1 MSFPCIQL
9 QRPFHYTVPGFP
21 RNAVMNRPVT
31 PSAVSDTI
39 WQKMCSEVDELIAK
53 EAILAQ
59 FVQPAVLDHP
69 DFEHALAS
77 LLSQK
82 LECPILPREYF
93 KRIALQAL
101 KDEPSIGVSARE
113 DLVAVCD
120 RDPACNRYSE
130 PFLYYK
136 GYQGLQAYR
145 IAHWLWQHGR
155 RDLALYLQSRMSEIF
170 AMDIHPA
177 ARIGCGI
184 LIDHAHAI
192 VIGETAV
199 VGNNVSMLHEVTL
212 GGTGKEAGDRH
223 PKIATGVLI
232 GAGAKILGNVRI
244 GEGAKIGAGSVVLD
258 DVDAHSTVAGV
269 PARPVGGCSSRQPAL
284 DMDHSLG
291 DEDPTHP

>member
-1 MSFPCIQL
+1 
-9 QRPFHYTVPGFP
+9 
-21 RNAVMNRPVT
+21 MNKPVTT
-31 PSAVSDTI
+31 PSAHAMI
-39 WQKMCSEVDELIAK
+39 WQSMRQEVEQLIAG
-53 EAILAQ
+53 EAILAHFAQ
-59 FVQPAVLDHP
+59 SVVLDHP

-82 LECPILPREYF
+82 LESPILPREYF
-93 KRIALQAL
+93 KRIALHAL
-101 KDEPSIGVSARE
+101 TDEPSIGDSARE

-145 IAHWLWQHGR
+145 IAHWLWQHER
-155 RDLALYLQSRMSEIF
+155 RDLALFLQGRMSEIF

-212 GGTGKEAGDRH
+212 GGTGKDAGDRH
-223 PKIATGVLI
+223 PKISSGVLI

-244 GEGAKIGAGSVVLD
+244 GEGAKIGAGSVVLN
-258 DVDAHSTVAGV
+258 DVRSHSTVAGV
-269 PARPVGGCSSRQPAL
+269 PARPVGDCSSSHPAL
-284 DMDHSLG
+284 DMDHTLDG
-291 DEDPTHP
+291 EDSDQP

>member
-1 MSFPCIQL
+1 
-9 QRPFHYTVPGFP
+9 
-21 RNAVMNRPVT
+21 MNRPL
-31 PSAVSDTI
+31 VSNADIDSI
-39 WQKMCSEVDELIAK
+39 WQALCAEAEAQIAG
-53 EAILAQ
+53 EPMLAQ

-82 LECPILPREYF
+82 LENPILPRERF
-93 KRIALQAL
+93 KRIALEAL
-101 KDEPSIGVSARE
+101 RDAPAIGAAARA

-136 GYQGLQAYR
+136 GYQGLQVYR
-145 IAHWLWQHGR
+145 IAHWLWSHGR

-184 LIDHAHAI
+184 LIDHAHSI

-199 VGNNVSMLHEVTL
+199 VGDNVSMLHEVTL
-212 GGTGKEAGDRH
+212 GGTGKDAGDRH
-223 PKIATGVLI
+223 PKIASGVLI
-232 GAGAKILGNVRI
+232 GAGAKILGNVRV

-258 DVDAHSTVAGV
+258 DVVPHCTVAGV
-269 PARPVGGCSSRQPAL
+269 PARPVGNCRSSQPAL
-284 DMDHSLG
+284 DMDHTLG
-291 DEDPTHP
+291 VTR